1 MPTESVPTST
11 PPMRKVTLADIQDAR
26 NILKPLM
33 PASPLI
39 HNAWLSEA
47 FGCQIHLKLENM
59 LPIGS
64 FKIRGATVRV
74 ARLTEAERAAGVIAA
89 SAGNHAQGVA
99 WGARKQGVDAVI
111 YMPKSAP
118 LMKIENTRALGAR
131 VVLEGDTYDDAYA
144 AAREV
149 EKSTG
154 RTFIPAF
161 EDPDVISGQG
171 TCGLELL
178 EQLPDADMI
187 ISSIGGGGLMAGL
200 GIVYHELSPKTRL
213 IGCQSSGA
221 PSMVRSFREGKAISL
236 ESAQTFADGIAVKKA
251 RESMREILAATVH
264 EMLEADDD
272 EIAQAV
278 LTLLEKSKVVSE
290 GAGAVPLAVLEQL
303 RPRIQGKKVVLIV
316 SGGNID
322 VNVLS
327 RIIDRGM
334 TRTGRRLRV
343 NVLLS
348 DRPGSL
354 ARLTDLIAKM
364 GGNIL
369 QAIHDRNEPS
379 TTIDLTEVALTLET
393 RGREH
398 SEELIAAL
406 RQHVIRLE
414 LGH

>member
-1 MPTESVPTST
+1 
-11 PPMRKVTLADIQDAR
+11 MRKVTLADIHDAR
-26 NILKPLM
+26 NILKPLL
-33 PASPLI
+33 PSSPLI

-47 FGCQIHLKLENM
+47 FGCEVHLKMENM
-59 LPIGS
+59 QPIGS

-74 ARLTEAERAAGVIAA
+74 ARLTEAEKRAGVIAA

-99 WGARKQGVDAVI
+99 WGGRQLGVDAMIV
-111 YMPKSAP
+111 MPRGAP
-118 LMKIENTRALGAR
+118 ITKIENTRALGAQ
-131 VVLEGDTYDDAYA
+131 VVLAGENYDEAYA
-144 AAREV
+144 TAQEAQL
-149 EKSTG
+149 KTG
-154 RTFIPAF
+154 RVFVPAF

-171 TCGLELL
+171 TCGLEII
-178 EQLPDADMI
+178 EQLPDADYI
-187 ISSIGGGGLMAGL
+187 IGSIGGGGLMAGIGL
-200 GIVYHELSPKTRL
+200 VYHELSPRTRL
-213 IGCQSSGA
+213 LGCQAAGA
-221 PSMVRSFREGKAISL
+221 PSMLRSFREGKAISL
-236 ESAQTFADGIAVKKA
+236 ETAHTFADGIAVMKT
-251 RESMREILAATVH
+251 RESMREILASTIHGV
-264 EMLEADDD
+264 MEADDD
-272 EIAQAV
+272 QIAQGV
-278 LTLLEKSKVVSE
+278 LTLLEKAKVVSE

-303 RPRIQGKKVVLIV
+303 RPEIQGKKVVLVI

-327 RIIDRGM
+327 RIIDRGL
-334 TRTGRRLRV
+334 TRSGRRLRV

-354 ARLTDLIAKM
+354 AKLTDLIARK
-364 GGNIL
+364 GGNVL

-406 RQHVIRLE
+406 RDHVIRLE